1 MLKVLGTSWA
11 LLLGMMLLMLGNGIQ
26 GTLLGIRGVLE
37 GFSTA
42 QMSVVMS
49 AYFGGF
55 LFGSQMAPWL
65 IRRVGHVRVFAAL
78 GSLIS
83 AVLVLYAAAPDW
95 MVWTVLRIIIGFSF
109 AGVYVTAE
117 SWLNNAASNENRG
130 QALSLYMVVQMVGI
144 IAAQALLNL
153 ADPGG
158 YTLFV
163 VASVLVSLS
172 FTPILL
178 SASPAPSV
186 VTAPKMG
193 LLRLFRVSP
202 LGCVGIFLMGGV
214 YSALFGMA
222 AVWGGLVGLSVL
234 EISLFVSAIYL
245 GGLVFQVP
253 IGWLSDRMDRRRLI
267 MAVALLC
274 ALVTLP
280 GALLT
285 PPVWV
290 LLVVGLLIGGLAN
303 PLYALLLAHTNDF
316 VAYED
321 MAAASGGLLF
331 INGVG
336 AIAGPLI
343 IGWLMQRVG
352 PGGFFL
358 FIGVLC
364 LALTLY
370 ASWRMTRRDA
380 PALADQGGYT
390 PLTPSASAVT
400 VGAAWEAAQADDPAQ
415 TEGEGDREAADAGG
429 KG

>member
-1 MLKVLGTSWA
+1 MLKVFGASWA
-11 LLLGMMLLMLGNGIQ
+11 LLLGLMMLMLGNGIQ
-26 GTLLGIRGVLE
+26 GTLLGIRGVIE
-37 GFSTA
+37 GFSTT
-42 QMSVVMS
+42 QMSVIMS
-49 AYFGGF
+49 AYFVGF
-55 LFGSQMAPWL
+55 LAGSQLTPTL

-83 AVLVLYAAAPDW
+83 AVLVLYAAAPEW
-95 MVWTVLRIIIGFSF
+95 VVWTLLRVIIGFSF

-117 SWLNNAASNENRG
+117 SWLNNTATNETRG
-130 QALSLYMVVQMVGI
+130 QTLSLYMIVQMVGI
-144 IAAQALLNL
+144 ISAQGLLNL

-178 SASPAPSV
+178 SVTPAPAVPTTRS
-186 VTAPKMG
+186 MG
-193 LLRLFRVSP
+193 FIRLFRISP

-245 GGLVFQVP
+245 GGLLFQYP

-267 MAVALLC
+267 MGVALMC
-274 ALVTLP
+274 AIVSIAGAVLALP
-280 GALLT
+280 FVAMLGVALM
-285 PPVWV
+285 
-290 LLVVGLLIGGLAN
+290 IGGLAN

-316 VAYED
+316 LQAED

-343 IGWLMQRVG
+343 IGWMMGVVG

-358 FIGVLC
+358 FIGLLSSLLVLYV
-364 LALTLY
+364 L
-370 ASWRMTRRDA
+370 WRMSRREA
-380 PALADQGGYT
+380 PPISDQGGYT
-390 PLTPSASAVT
+390 PLTPTASAVT
-400 VGAAWEAAQADDPAQ
+400 VGAALEAAQTDTPSD
-415 TEGEGDREAADAGG
+415 TEEALHADA